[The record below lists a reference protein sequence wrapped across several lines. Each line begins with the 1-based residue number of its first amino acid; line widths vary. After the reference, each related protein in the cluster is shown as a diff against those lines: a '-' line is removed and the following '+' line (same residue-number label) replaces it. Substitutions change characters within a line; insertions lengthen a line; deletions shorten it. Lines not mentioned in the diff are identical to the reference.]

1 MNQPLA
7 VVIGAAGGIGAV
19 TAELLAEQGAT
30 VWACDVRDTAPVVA
44 ALPGGGHRGS
54 TLDVTDAAAVED
66 LMARAWRTGNLTAVA
81 YTPGVLTSGP
91 VADLS
96 AGEIDR
102 TLGVNLVG
110 AMSLAAAV
118 HRQLRAA
125 PRPLSIVFVSS
136 VAGLRGEA
144 GGSLYC
150 ASKFGLIG
158 FAQSFAAEV
167 AEYGVRVNTVC
178 PGNVDTPMLRELA
191 RIVAARGGST
201 TDAVLR
207 DFAMAS
213 AFDRLIT
220 PRQVADACTWLLT
233 GPSSGI
239 SGQSIVVDGPPK
251 TT

>member
-1 MNQPLA
+1 MSRPLA
-7 VVIGAAGGIGAV
+7 LVIGAAGGIGAA
-19 TAELLAEQGAT
+19 TAQVLAEQGT
-30 VWACDVRDTAPVVA
+30 SVWACDVRDCGQVVSG
-44 ALPGGGHRGS
+44 LSGSGHRS
-54 TLDVTDAAAVED
+54 SLLDVTDAVAVDHLVAELWRAENLAAI
-66 LMARAWRTGNLTAVA
+66 A
-81 YTPGVLTSGP
+81 YTPGVLASGP
-91 VADLS
+91 VADVTA
-96 AGEIDR
+96 AGIDR

-118 HRQLRAA
+118 HRRLRVA
-125 PRPLSIVFVSS
+125 PRSLSMVFLSS
-136 VAGLRGEA
+136 VAGLRGEG

-158 FAQSFAAEV
+158 FVQSFAAEV

-191 RIVAARGGST
+191 TMVADRQGTDS
-201 TDAVLR
+201 DAVLEE
-207 DFAMAS
+207 FAAAS

-220 PRQVADACTWLLT
+220 ARQVADVCGWLLT

-251 TT
+251 LT